1 MYHLTAKKENENHSS
16 SFSISLNVIN
26 LPESMNIQGLFQI
39 NVFVTGFLSENIVS
53 AEQTGSNK
61 QHFWCRLCETAAKCN
76 ELE

>member
-1 MYHLTAKKENENHSS
+1 M
-16 SFSISLNVIN
+16 NV
-26 LPESMNIQGLFQI
+26 QGLFQI